1 MSDIFDR
8 VLHYYGR
15 KSSKLFCI
23 NIGAMDG
30 VMFDELVGYSKS
42 YGFRGL
48 YVEPIP
54 YLFERLKTNLDEGGN
69 LFENAAISTENGTIQ
84 MMTIEQSAI
93 DDGLVHP
100 CFYGMSAVHP
110 PKNGLG
116 SEGDREIVEKW
127 GRIIDVP
134 CITFETLLSKH
145 NITRVDVVKIDAE
158 GHDWEI
164 FHQIDLAKFRPKL
177 IRLEWISLDDDQKN
191 SIIQTFQKFNYEYEI
206 ANMDIM
212 ACPKE
217 VLQEINSSHA
227 IVSEPKPN
235 QVSMDANCECDV
247 TLVTGLWN
255 IKRDQLSEGWT
266 RSFEHYLAKFKEL
279 LEVENPMIIFG
290 EPALESF
297 VFKHRSHSNTRF
309 IRRNQEWFKSNFY
322 EKIQEIRTSEKWIS
336 QASWLRDSTQAKLEM
351 YNPLVMSKMF
361 LLHDAMLMDPFKSKS
376 MYWIDAGLTNTVH
389 PGYFTHDK
397 VLRKLSKH
405 VNKFT
410 FVCFPYQAN
419 AEIHGFDFEEIN
431 KLSGKKVELVARGG
445 FFGGPTQSIPEINCI
460 YYELMQSTLTQN
472 LMGTEESLFSIM
484 LYRNNAHIDYFE
496 IESNGLMNKFFED
509 LKNNALQLKTQRP
522 SLYKNSAAASKT
534 SISNVNKTSLY
545 VIGFNSPGQFKV
557 LIQSM
562 MQYDANYIR
571 QPKKYLLNN
580 STDKS
585 TDAEY
590 RSLCHEWGFEMIGTG
605 TNLGICGGRQYIA
618 EHFDRTDQDFMLFFE
633 DDMFFYPNEIEV
645 CKNGFNRK
653 VNDLYWKSLEIISNG
668 DYDFLKLNF
677 TEFFGNN
684 STQWAWYNVS
694 QDFRK
699 SRWPNNP
706 MLPNMGLDPN
716 APLTEFKNIRS
727 HKGLAWADGEIY
739 YSNWPQIVSKEGN
752 RKMFM
757 QTKWAHPYE
766 QTWMSHIYQET
777 IKGFIRPAILLL
789 TPTEHNRFDEYA
801 KELRKEN

>member
-1 MSDIFDR
+1 
-8 VLHYYGR
+8 
-15 KSSKLFCI
+15 
-23 NIGAMDG
+23 MDG
-30 VMFDELVGYSKS
+30 VMFDELVGYSKT

-54 YLFERLKTNLDEGGN
+54 YLFERLKTNFDEEGN
-69 LFENAAISTENGTIQ
+69 LFENAAISTENGTIK
-84 MMTIEQSAI
+84 MMIIEQSAI
-93 DDGLVHP
+93 DNGLVHP
-100 CFYGMSAVHP
+100 CFYGMSAVYP

-116 SEGDREIVEKW
+116 SEGDRETVEKW
-127 GRIIDVP
+127 GRMIEVP
-134 CITFETLLSKH
+134 CITFETLLYKH
-145 NITRVDVVKIDAE
+145 NVSRFDVVKIDAE

-164 FHQIDLAKFRPKL
+164 FDQIDIEKFRPKL
-177 IRLEWISLDDDQKN
+177 IRLEWINLDDSQKN
-191 SIIQTFQKFNYEYEI
+191 GIIQKFQKFNYEYQI
-206 ANMDIM
+206 ADMDIM

-217 VLQEINSSHA
+217 VLQEINSHA
-227 IVSEPKPN
+227 IAIEPK
-235 QVSMDANCECDV
+235 QVSPMDNYECDV

-266 RSFEHYLAKFKEL
+266 RSFEHYLNKFKEL

-297 VFKHRSHSNTRF
+297 VYKHRSQSNTRF
-309 IRRNQEWFKSNFY
+309 IRRDQEWFKSNFFG
-322 EKIQEIRTSEKWIS
+322 KIQEIRTSEKWIS

-361 LLHDAMLMDPFKSKS
+361 LLHDAKLMDPFKSKS

-419 AEIHGFDFEEIN
+419 SEIHGFNFEEMN

-445 FFGGPTQSIPEINCI
+445 FFGGPTHTISEINGI
-460 YYELMQSTLTQN
+460 YYQLMHLTLEQN
-472 LMGTEESLFSIM
+472 LMGTEESLFSMM
-484 LYRNNAHIDYFE
+484 LHRNKELIDYFE

-509 LKNNALQLKTQRP
+509 LKNNALQLKTQRTLLNNVNEP
-522 SLYKNSAAASKT
+522 SSLNNVVNKT
-534 SISNVNKTSLY
+534 SPNNVVNKTSLY
-545 VIGFNSPGQFKV
+545 VIGFNSPGQFKT
-557 LIQSM
+557 LINSM
-562 MQYDANYIR
+562 MQYDQNYIV

-585 TDAEY
+585 TDKEY
-590 RSLCHEWGFEMIGTG
+590 HSLCNECGFEMIGTG
-605 TNLGICGGRQYIA
+605 ENLGICGGRQYIA

-633 DDMFFYPNEIEV
+633 DDMFFYPNELAL

-653 VNDLYWKSLEIISNG
+653 VNDLYWKSLEIISTG

-677 TEFFGNN
+677 TEFFGDN

-694 QDFRK
+694 QDFRR

-706 MLPNMGLDPN
+706 RLPDVGFDPN

-739 YSNWPQIVSKEGN
+739 YSNWPQIVSREGN
-752 RKMFM
+752 RKMFIK
-757 QTKWAHPYE
+757 TKWAHPYE

-777 IKGFIRPAILLL
+777 VKGFIRPAILLL